1 MGGVISLV
9 SVYEEEEDDD
19 QRERERE
26 RKNER
31 ERDLPCLP
39 VRARVVIPRLMSCVA
54 AATHS
59 EVFPL

>member
-1 MGGVISLV
+1 MGRVFVLV
-9 SVYEEEEDDD
+9 SVHEEEEDDD
-19 QRERERE
+19 QRERERK
-26 RKNER
+26 RAQ